1 MASCGSEFMI
11 MKMVMFKRINPGN
24 ILKVNLLRRMNSL
37 IDDGKIVNEI
47 KQIKTV
53 IYLNLNFPEGF
64 LPDALAATHI
74 DLLSSRINPTVLIVN
89 APTPKFIFFR
99 ETRKSCMLQVSSIK
113 KSETSFLPGL
123 GRRLVDSQL

>member
-1 MASCGSEFMI
+1 MI

-64 LPDALAATHI
+64 LPNALAAAHI

-89 APTPKFIFFR
+89 APTPKFIFL
-99 ETRKSCMLQVSSIK
+99 EKPVKVVCYKYQALK
-113 KSETSFLPGL
+113 KVRHHSYLDLDG
-123 GRRLVDSQL
+123 G

>member
-11 MKMVMFKRINPGN
+11 MKMVTFKRINPGN
-24 ILKVNLLRRMNSL
+24 IIKVNLLRRMNSL

-89 APTPKFIFFR
+89 APTPKFFF
-99 ETRKSCMLQVSSIK
+99 
-113 KSETSFLPGL
+113 FLRSP
-123 GRRLVDSQL
+123 